1 LLYGLW
7 NIILRNCVCTY
18 ASESIEEVELQV
30 ASIKKQTTNTCR
42 DCGQSFR
49 GHTGA
54 YRCPECRKKQ
64 QKYKEMR
71 EKMRRS
77 LPYYLKTDI

>member
-1 LLYGLW
+1 M
-7 NIILRNCVCTY
+7 
-18 ASESIEEVELQV
+18 
-30 ASIKKQTTNTCR
+30 KKQTTNTCR

-54 YRCPECRKKQ
+54 YRCPNCRKKQ

>member
-1 LLYGLW
+1 MW
-7 NIILRNCVCTY
+7 NIILKYFVSTDERKSS
-18 ASESIEEVELQV
+18 AEEELPV
-30 ASIKKQTTNTCR
+30 AVTKKQTTNTCR
-42 DCGQSFR
+42 DCGQTFR